1 MTSTRSYR
9 KALSHE
15 TAIEEIKRC
24 AGTQFD
30 PVLADLF
37 IKCEDEIRAA
47 KEAPEI
53 YYPKY
58 SYLQKEINETL

>member
-9 KALSHE
+9 QALSHE

-37 IKCEDEIRAA
+37 VSCSDEIKAA
-47 KEAPEI
+47 KEDPETA
-53 YYPKY
+53 YPKY
-58 SYLQKEINETL
+58 SYLQKIIQETK